1 MGIDLPLIWFVI
13 IVFSILMYIVMD
25 GFDLGIGILYPALKD
40 SQDRDLMMNSVAPVW
55 DGNETWLVLGGA
67 GLFGAFPLAYAIV
80 LDALS
85 IPLTFML
92 LALIFR
98 GVAFEFRFRADES
111 HRKHWDHAFI
121 WGSIFAT
128 FVQGVV
134 VGAFIQGFHVENR
147 VYMGGYFDWFSPFP
161 LFCGF
166 GLVIAYAL
174 LACGWLIMKTEGH
187 LRQTMYRLLRPLTL
201 LMLAVIAVISAWT
214 PVLNEAIYQRW
225 FSLPN
230 LFFFLPVPLLVLGC
244 VYIMLISAK
253 RKRSDSVPF
262 LAALTLIFLGFTG
275 LGISIWPNLIPPA
288 ISFRDAAGPMESL
301 GFMLVGALFIIPIIL
316 VYTYWSYYVFR
327 GKITPDQGYH

>member
-1 MGIDLPLIWFVI
+1 MGIDLPLIWFII
-13 IVFSILMYIVMD
+13 IVFSMLMYIVMD

-67 GLFGAFPLAYAIV
+67 SLFGAFPLAYSII

-85 IPLTFML
+85 IPLTLML

-98 GVAFEFRFRADES
+98 GVAFEFRFKADPS
-111 HRKHWDHAFI
+111 HRQRWDHAFI

-128 FVQGVV
+128 FVQGVT
-134 VGAFIQGFHVENR
+134 VGTFIQGFHVENR
-147 VYMGGYFDWFSPFP
+147 VFAGSYFDWLAPFP

-187 LRQTMYRLLRPLTL
+187 LRDTMYRILSPLA
-201 LMLAVIAVISAWT
+201 LMILAVIAVISLWT
-214 PVLNEAIYQRW
+214 PVVNEAVFERW
-225 FSLPN
+225 FTLPN
-230 LFFFLPVPLLVLGC
+230 LFFFLPVPVLVMVCVGILLK
-244 VYIMLISAK
+244 SSRQK
-253 RKRSDSVPF
+253 RYDAVPF
-262 LAALTLIFLGFTG
+262 LVALLLIFLGFTG
-275 LGISIWPNLIPPA
+275 LGISVWPHLIPPA
-288 ISFRDAAGPMESL
+288 ISFRDAASPPESM

-316 VYTYWSYYVFR
+316 VYTFWSYYVFR
-327 GKITPDQGYH
+327 GKITPEQGYH